1 MKFLLDKG
9 EKVLYSLKSNIFP
22 LKNQTLESAP
32 DSQVIFI
39 HLKWAK
45 SQTKI
50 SKCKISPFNYMKI
63 LKMKLEILTIYKY
76 WNI

>member
-9 EKVLYSLKSNIFP
+9 EKVLDSLKSNIFP

-39 HLKWAK
+39 HLNE
-45 SQTKI
+45 Q
-50 SKCKISPFNYMKI
+50 NH
-63 LKMKLEILTIYKY
+63 KLRYLNVKY
-76 WNI
+76 LH

>member
-1 MKFLLDKG
+1 MVLKRQKNNQKSFLKNMKFLLDKE

-39 HLKWAK
+39 HLNE
-45 SQTKI
+45 Q
-50 SKCKISPFNYMKI
+50 NH
-63 LKMKLEILTIYKY
+63 KLRYLNVKY
-76 WNI
+76 LHLIT

>member
-9 EKVLYSLKSNIFP
+9 EKVLDSLKSNIFP

-39 HLKWAK
+39 HLK
-45 SQTKI
+45 
-50 SKCKISPFNYMKI
+50 
-63 LKMKLEILTIYKY
+63 
-76 WNI
+76 